1 MATKAVARR
10 IGGGGE
16 QSPQSTTDRNP
27 CWPRRSSPFDTIL
40 ALVGER
46 GAKTSTRPRIRQLS
60 PRGSRPRCEE
70 GRKIKEGRRE
80 GVADRKLRSWQ
91 QWEES
96 PSTRGRQG
104 GQIFTP
110 ARVAKLEGNRFEMTF
125 HLTGHKRWRRVQG
138 RKTRSHPLR
147 GQCAPTI
154 SIQRKRE
161 TWLRG

>member
-1 MATKAVARR
+1 MATKPWPDESVVAANNRHNQPPTETPA
-10 IGGGGE
+10 GHAD
-16 QSPQSTTDRNP
+16 PLPSTRFSLS
-27 CWPRRSSPFDTIL
+27 W
-40 ALVGER
+40 AR